1 VSAQCQEQRY
11 TSRNLARPP
20 GLRPVRAL
28 SPLSLPLA
36 GPRAAAGGPFKRRR
50 PRREALSG
58 PHGAQQAAFPAAVT
72 LRPRLSV
79 EIAPRD
85 RRAPGRSV
93 RQRSKGQNSIDGA
106 RRTDRFGEGFWT
118 PALCDGGGE
127 APGPASESHPRR
139 KPRGGR
145 ALEGAT
151 YGDLRVADGAPG
163 SVLKRW
169 GEDCV
174 DRKDDGELVRSCR
187 CEA

>member
-1 VSAQCQEQRY
+1 MNAC
-11 TSRNLARPP
+11 
-20 GLRPVRAL
+20 
-28 SPLSLPLA
+28 
-36 GPRAAAGGPFKRRR
+36 
-50 PRREALSG
+50 
-58 PHGAQQAAFPAAVT
+58 
-72 LRPRLSV
+72 
-79 EIAPRD
+79 
-85 RRAPGRSV
+85 
-93 RQRSKGQNSIDGA
+93 
-106 RRTDRFGEGFWT
+106 FGEGFWT

-127 APGPASESHPRR
+127 APGPASKSLPRR

-163 SVLKRW
+163 SVLKRR

>member
-1 VSAQCQEQRY
+1 MIRISSRCFSVSFFMKRSLFRGAALRSDVGVDHRHSRPGGMSSIIELIASNMRAVNSVSGAASCQLVGNRAQRLEPKCHPQSACSTE
-11 TSRNLARPP
+11 RP
-20 GLRPVRAL
+20 LMCAF
-28 SPLSLPLA
+28 LPY
-36 GPRAAAGGPFKRRR
+36 R
-50 PRREALSG
+50 
-58 PHGAQQAAFPAAVT
+58 VT
-72 LRPRLSV
+72 NWN
-79 EIAPRD
+79 
-85 RRAPGRSV
+85 G
-93 RQRSKGQNSIDGA
+93 SI
-106 RRTDRFGEGFWT
+106 GEGFWT

-127 APGPASESHPRR
+127 APGPASESLPRR

-163 SVLKRW
+163 SVLKRR